1 MTKKVLSILLSSIM
15 GLMVATQFSETV
27 NATENQNGGQVTTE
41 GIITFYEDSTEPTTE
56 PTTASTTEPSK
67 PTPSSPSEPKVT
79 KPVGRY
85 PSTGEIIKGSIG
97 IGGIVLVAIALFLFF
112 KKRKKEQEA
121 DK

>member
-1 MTKKVLSILLSSIM
+1 MLSSIM
-15 GLMVATQFSETV
+15 CLVVLTLFSSNV
-27 NATENQNGGQVTTE
+27 SAAENQNGGQVATE
-41 GIITFYEDSTEPTTE
+41 GIITFYEDSTEPTTD
-56 PTTASTTEPSK
+56 SSK
-67 PTPSSPSEPKVT
+67 PKPSDSSEPKVT

-97 IGGIVLVAIALFLFF
+97 LSGIALVALALFIFF

>member
-1 MTKKVLSILLSSIM
+1 MNKKRLSILLSSIM
-15 GLMVATQFSETV
+15 SLVVVTQFSSNV

-41 GIITFYEDSTEPTTE
+41 GIITFYEESTEPTT
-56 PTTASTTEPSK
+56 PSTTEPSK

-97 IGGIVLVAIALFLFF
+97 ISGVVLVAIVLFLFF
-112 KKRKKEQEA
+112 KKRKKEREA
-121 DK
+121 DQ

>member
-1 MTKKVLSILLSSIM
+1 MNKTLLSILLSSIL
-15 GLMVATQFSETV
+15 GLVIVTQFSSTV
-27 NATENQNGGQVTTE
+27 SAAENQNGGQVTTE
-41 GIITFYEDSTEPTTE
+41 GIITFYEDATEPTTE
-56 PTTASTTEPSK
+56 PTTEPSE
-67 PTPSSPSEPKVT
+67 PTPTSPSEPKVI

-97 IGGIVLVAIALFLFF
+97 ISGIALVSIALFLFF

>member
-1 MTKKVLSILLSSIM
+1 MNKKRIIIMLASIVCL
-15 GLMVATQFSETV
+15 VAFTPTSLTV
-27 NATENQNGGQVTTE
+27 TAAENQNGGQVTTE
-41 GIITFYEDSTEPTTE
+41 GIITFYEDSTER
-56 PTTASTTEPSK
+56 TTEPSK

-97 IGGIVLVAIALFLFF
+97 IGGIALVAIALFLFF

-121 DK
+121 DNK

>member
-1 MTKKVLSILLSSIM
+1 MNKKRIIIMLASIM
-15 GLMVATQFSETV
+15 CMVALASFSSNV
-27 NATENQNGGQVTTE
+27 SAADNQNGGQVATE

-56 PTTASTTEPSK
+56 PSK
-67 PTPSSPSEPKVT
+67 PTPPNSSEPKVT

-97 IGGIVLVAIALFLFF
+97 ISGIVLVAVALFIFF

-121 DK
+121 DG